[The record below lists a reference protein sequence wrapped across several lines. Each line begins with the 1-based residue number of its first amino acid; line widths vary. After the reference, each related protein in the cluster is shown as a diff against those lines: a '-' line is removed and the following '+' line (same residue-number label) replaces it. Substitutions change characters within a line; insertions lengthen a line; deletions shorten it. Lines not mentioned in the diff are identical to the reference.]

1 MGAVTF
7 SESDTF
13 YLVRVDGFFFDF
25 FCALK
30 IEMLLVHT
38 MCDASFTGS
47 IWKRYLQHSFLKAL
61 DKRQR
66 EGANKTHFITK
77 IIVYYGKSYSMCGP
91 RVCSHNLDGSE
102 IFPIFQITKD
112 I

>member
-1 MGAVTF
+1 
-7 SESDTF
+7 
-13 YLVRVDGFFFDF
+13 
-25 FCALK
+25 
-30 IEMLLVHT
+30 MLLVHT
-38 MCDASFTGS
+38 VCDASFTGI